1 MIIVNTHTLFN
12 QLKQHIQTKPFVL
25 LQIYSDVKAHPQENR
40 VSCYYVDFQDEQYIV
55 PIHHTEK
62 YSLDYKAE
70 VIQTDQTI
78 YVSDIKKYKH
88 NTLVISK
95 DVRDMNWSYYLQH
108 NKPYDFEQHLT
119 GAHHHY
125 NRLHYN
131 KDDVNDLV
139 PLVKHIEYLE
149 PIAKNLYQSYEEHDQ
164 TTLLTLQDI
173 ERHGLRTYEKMVY
186 SEYNPYTSTGR
197 PSNRFGGMNFAALN
211 KSDGSRKEFIS
222 RFNNGVLVEM
232 DFDAYHLRLI
242 GEIIGYQF
250 PKGSVHEHMGKLY
263 GLPYEEAKALS
274 FKYLYGGITDEV
286 SDNPFFS
293 KVNDYIKL
301 LWQDFQ
307 TNNFVESYIYSRR
320 IYRKNLQDMN
330 PNKLFNYMIQLMET
344 ENNIEILNRLQPKL
358 EQYNSKLV
366 LYNYDAFLFDFD
378 TKDGLDF
385 LNMVKQTIECGGKY
399 PVKIGK
405 GVNYH
410 DMQDITEKFKW
421 N

>member
-1 MIIVNTHTLFN
+1 MIIVNTQKLFN

-62 YSLDYKAE
+62 YQDE
-70 VIQTDQTI
+70 IQMIETNQTI
-78 YVSDIKKYKH
+78 FVQDLKQYHH
-88 NTLVISK
+88 NTLVFGK
-95 DVRDMNWSYYLQH
+95 DIRDMNWSYYLQH
-108 NKPYDFEQHLT
+108 NKPYDTEQHLT
-119 GAHHHY
+119 NAHHHY
-125 NRLHYN
+125 NRLHHDKKN
-131 KDDVNDLV
+131 INDLV
-139 PLVKHIEYLE
+139 PLVKHLQYFK
-149 PIAKNLYQSYEEHDQ
+149 PIAENLFESYTEQDQTLLMNLYQ
-164 TTLLTLQDI
+164 I
-173 ERHGLRTYEKMVY
+173 ERNGLKTYEKIVY

-211 KSDGSRKEFIS
+211 KSDGSRKQFIS

-242 GEIIGYQF
+242 GEIIGYEF
-250 PKGSVHEHMGKLY
+250 PPGSVHEHMGKLY
-263 GLPYEEAKALS
+263 GLPYDEAKALS

-307 TNNFVESYIYSRR
+307 TNNFVESYIYNRK

-344 ENNIEILNRLQPKL
+344 ENNIKILSKLQPKL
-358 EQYNSKLV
+358 QQYNSELI
-366 LYNYDAFLFDFD
+366 LYNYDAFLFDFNPE
-378 TKDGLDF
+378 DGLDF
-385 LNMVKQTIECGGKY
+385 LNVIKETIESDSKY
-399 PVKIGK
+399 PVKISK

-410 DMQDITEKFKW
+410 DMQDITEKF
-421 N
+421 ND

>member
-62 YSLDYKAE
+62 YQDE
-70 VIQTDQTI
+70 IQMIETNQTI
-78 YVSDIKKYKH
+78 FVQDLKQYYH
-88 NTLVISK
+88 NTLVFGK

-307 TNNFVESYIYSRR
+307 TNNFVESYIYNRK

-410 DMQDITEKFKW
+410 DMQDITEKFK
-421 N
+421 

>member
-1 MIIVNTHTLFN
+1 MIIVNTNTLFN

-410 DMQDITEKFKW
+410 DMQDITEKFK
-421 N
+421 

>member
-1 MIIVNTHTLFN
+1 MIIVNTQKLFN

-410 DMQDITEKFKW
+410 DMQDITEKFK
-421 N
+421 

>member
-1 MIIVNTHTLFN
+1 MIIVNTNTLFN
-12 QLKQHIQTKPFVL
+12 QLKQQIQSKPFVL
-25 LQIYSDVKAHPQENR
+25 LQMYSDVNAHPQENR

-62 YSLDYKAE
+62 YEDDIKMIE
-70 VIQTDQTI
+70 TEQTI
-78 YVSDIKKYKH
+78 FVQDLKQYYH
-88 NTLVISK
+88 NTLVFGK
-95 DVRDMNWSYYLQH
+95 DIRDMNWSYYLQQ
-108 NKPYDFEQHLT
+108 NKPYDTEQHLT
-119 GAHHHY
+119 NAHHHY
-125 NRLHYN
+125 YRIHYDKKN
-131 KDDVNDLV
+131 INDIV
-139 PLVKHIEYLE
+139 PLVKHTEYLK
-149 PIAKNLYQSYEEHDQ
+149 PIAENLFEHYEKQDQTLLENLYQ
-164 TTLLTLQDI
+164 I
-173 ERHGLRTYEKMVY
+173 ERSGLKTYEKIVY

-211 KSDGSRKEFIS
+211 KSDGSRKQFIS

-242 GEIIGYQF
+242 GEIVGYDF
-250 PKGSVHEHMGKLY
+250 PKTSVHEHMAELY
-263 GLPYEEAKALS
+263 GLPYDEAKALS

-301 LWQDFQ
+301 LWQDYE
-307 TNNFVESYIYSRR
+307 TNNFVQSYIYNRK

-344 ENNIEILNRLQPKL
+344 ENNIKILNELQPKL
-358 EQYNSKLV
+358 QQYNSKLV
-366 LYNYDAFLFDFD
+366 LYNYDSFLFDFD
-378 TKDGLDF
+378 TKDGLEF
-385 LNMVKQTIECGGKY
+385 LNIVKQTIESGGKY

-410 DMQDITEKFKW
+410 DMQDITEKF
-421 N
+421 NG

>member
-1 MIIVNTHTLFN
+1 MIIVNTQKLFN

-62 YSLDYKAE
+62 YQDE
-70 VIQTDQTI
+70 IQMIETNQTI
-78 YVSDIKKYKH
+78 FVQDLKQYHH
-88 NTLVISK
+88 NTLVFGK
-95 DVRDMNWSYYLQH
+95 DIRDMNWSYYLQH
-108 NKPYDFEQHLT
+108 NKPYDSEQHLT
-119 GAHHHY
+119 STHHHY
-125 NRLHYN
+125 NRLHHDKKN
-131 KDDVNDLV
+131 INDLI
-139 PLVKHIEYLE
+139 PLVKHLEYFE
-149 PIAKNLYQSYEEHDQ
+149 PISKQLYQQYEQHDQTLLENLYQ
-164 TTLLTLQDI
+164 I
-173 ERHGLRTYEKMVY
+173 ERNGIKTYEKIVY

-211 KSDGSRKEFIS
+211 KSDGSRKQFIS

-242 GEIIGYQF
+242 GEIIGYKF
-250 PKGSVHEHMGKLY
+250 PKGSVHEHMAKLY
-263 GLPYEEAKALS
+263 GLPYDEAKALS

-301 LWQDFQ
+301 LWDDYK
-307 TNNFVESYIYSRR
+307 TNNFVQSYIYNRK
-320 IYRKNLQDMN
+320 IYGKNLQDMN

-344 ENNIEILNRLQPKL
+344 ENNIKILNELQPKL
-358 EQYNSKLV
+358 QQYESKLI
-366 LYNYDAFLFDFD
+366 LYNYDAFLFDFNP
-378 TKDGLDF
+378 KEGLEF
-385 LNMVKQTIECGGKY
+385 LNIVKQTIESDGEY
-399 PVKIGK
+399 PVKISK

-410 DMQDITEKFKW
+410 DMQDITEKFK
-421 N
+421 

>member
-1 MIIVNTHTLFN
+1 MIIVNTQKLFN
-12 QLKQHIQTKPFVL
+12 QLKQHIQSKPFVL
-25 LQIYSDVKAHPQENR
+25 LQMYSDVKAHPQENR

-62 YSLDYKAE
+62 YQDE
-70 VIQTDQTI
+70 IQMIETNQTI
-78 YVSDIKKYKH
+78 FVQDLKQYYH
-88 NTLVISK
+88 NTLVFGK
-95 DVRDMNWSYYLQH
+95 DIRDMNWSYYLQH
-108 NKPYDFEQHLT
+108 NKPYESEQHLT
-119 GAHHHY
+119 SAHHHY
-125 NRLHYN
+125 NRLHHDKKN
-131 KDDVNDLV
+131 INDLV
-139 PLVKHIEYLE
+139 PLVKHLQYFK
-149 PIAKNLYQSYEEHDQ
+149 PIAEDLFESYTEQDQTLLDNLYQ
-164 TTLLTLQDI
+164 I
-173 ERHGLRTYEKMVY
+173 ERNGLKTYEKTIY

-211 KSDGSRKEFIS
+211 KSDGSRKQFIS

-242 GEIIGYQF
+242 GEIIGYKF

-301 LWQDFQ
+301 LWEDFK
-307 TNNFVESYIYSRR
+307 TNNFVESYIYNRK

-344 ENNIEILNRLQPKL
+344 ENNIKILNELQPKL
-358 EQYNSKLV
+358 QQYDSKLI
-366 LYNYDAFLFDFD
+366 LYNYDAFLFDFNP
-378 TKDGLDF
+378 TDGLDF
-385 LNMVKQTIECGGKY
+385 LNVVKQTIESGGKY
-399 PVKIGK
+399 PVKISR

-410 DMQDITEKFKW
+410 DMQDITEKFK
-421 N
+421 

>member
-1 MIIVNTHTLFN
+1 MIIVNTQKLFN
-12 QLKQHIQTKPFVL
+12 QLKKQIQSKPFVL
-25 LQIYSDVKAHPQENR
+25 LQMYSDVKAHPQENR

-62 YSLDYKAE
+62 YQDNIELIE
-70 VIQTDQTI
+70 TEQTI
-78 YVSDIKKYKH
+78 FVQDLKQYYH

-95 DVRDMNWSYYLQH
+95 DIRDMNWSYYLQH
-108 NKPYDFEQHLT
+108 NKSYESEQHMT
-119 GAHHHY
+119 SAHFHY
-125 NRLHYN
+125 NRIHHDKQN
-131 KDDVNDLV
+131 INDLI
-139 PLVKHIEYLE
+139 PLVKHTEYFKPVAENLFHHYKEQDQTILE
-149 PIAKNLYQSYEEHDQ
+149 NLYE
-164 TTLLTLQDI
+164 I
-173 ERHGLRTYEKMVY
+173 ERNGLKTYEKIVY

-211 KSDGSRKEFIS
+211 KSDGSRKQFIS

-242 GEIIGYQF
+242 GEIVGYDF
-250 PKGSVHEHMGKLY
+250 PKTSVHEHMAELY
-263 GLPYEEAKALS
+263 GLPYDEAKALS

-301 LWQDFQ
+301 LWQDYE

-320 IYRKNLQDMN
+320 IFRKNLQDMN

-344 ENNIEILNRLQPKL
+344 ENNVKILNELQPKL
-358 EQYNSKLV
+358 QQYESKLV
-366 LYNYDAFLFDFD
+366 LYNYDSFLFDFN
-378 TKDGLDF
+378 TKDGLEF
-385 LNMVKQTIECGGKY
+385 LNMVKETIESGGKY
-399 PVKIGK
+399 PVKVSK

-410 DMQDITEKFKW
+410 EMQDITEKFK
-421 N
+421 

>member
-1 MIIVNTHTLFN
+1 MIIVNTQKLFN
-12 QLKQHIQTKPFVL
+12 QLKQQIQSKPFVL
-25 LQIYSDVKAHPQENR
+25 LQMYSDVKAHPQENR

-62 YSLDYKAE
+62 YQDDIKLIE
-70 VIQTDQTI
+70 TEQTI
-78 YVSDIKKYKH
+78 FVQDLKQYYH

-95 DVRDMNWSYYLQH
+95 DIRDMNWSYYLQH
-108 NKPYDFEQHLT
+108 NKPYESEQHLT
-119 GAHHHY
+119 SSHFHY
-125 NRLHYN
+125 NRLHHDKQN
-131 KDDVNDLV
+131 INDLI
-139 PLVKHIEYLE
+139 PLVKHAEYLQPLAE
-149 PIAKNLYQSYEEHDQ
+149 NLFNHYDKQDQTLLENLYQ
-164 TTLLTLQDI
+164 I
-173 ERHGLRTYEKMVY
+173 ERNGLKTYEKIVY

-211 KSDGSRKEFIS
+211 KSDGSREQFIS

-242 GEIIGYQF
+242 GEIVGYKF
-250 PKGSVHEHMGKLY
+250 PKGSVHEHMAELY
-263 GLPYEEAKALS
+263 GLPYDEAKALS

-301 LWQDFQ
+301 LWQDYK

-344 ENNIEILNRLQPKL
+344 ENNVKILNELQPKL
-358 EQYNSKLV
+358 ENYESKLV
-366 LYNYDAFLFDFD
+366 LYNYDSFLFDFN

-385 LNMVKQTIECGGKY
+385 LNMVKETIESGGKY
-399 PVKIGK
+399 PVKISR

-410 DMQDITEKFKW
+410 EMQDITEKFK
-421 N
+421 

>member
-1 MIIVNTHTLFN
+1 MIIVNTQKLFN

-62 YSLDYKAE
+62 YSLDYNAE

-385 LNMVKQTIECGGKY
+385 LNMVKQTIESGGKY
-399 PVKIGK
+399 PVKTSR

-410 DMQDITEKFKW
+410 EMDDITEKFK
-421 N
+421 

>member
-62 YSLDYKAE
+62 YQDE
-70 VIQTDQTI
+70 IQMIETNQTI
-78 YVSDIKKYKH
+78 FVQDLKQYHH
-88 NTLVISK
+88 NTLVFGK
-95 DVRDMNWSYYLQH
+95 DIRDMNWSYYLQH
-108 NKPYDFEQHLT
+108 NKPYESEQHLT
-119 GAHHHY
+119 SAHHHY
-125 NRLHYN
+125 NRLHHDKKN
-131 KDDVNDLV
+131 INDLI
-139 PLVKHIEYLE
+139 PLVKHLEYFKPLAE
-149 PIAKNLYQSYEEHDQ
+149 NLFESYTEQDQTLLMNLYQ
-164 TTLLTLQDI
+164 I
-173 ERHGLRTYEKMVY
+173 ERNGLKTYEKIVY

-307 TNNFVESYIYSRR
+307 TNNFVESYIYNRK

-410 DMQDITEKFKW
+410 DMQDITEKF
-421 N
+421 NG

>member
-1 MIIVNTHTLFN
+1 MIIVNTDTLFN
-12 QLKQHIQTKPFVL
+12 QLKQHIQSKPFVL
-25 LQIYSDVKAHPQENR
+25 LQMYSDVKAHPQENR

-62 YSLDYKAE
+62 YQDE
-70 VIQTDQTI
+70 IQMIETEQTI
-78 YVSDIKKYKH
+78 FVQDLKQYHH
-88 NTLVISK
+88 NTLVFSNDI
-95 DVRDMNWSYYLQH
+95 RDMNWSYYLQH
-108 NKPYDFEQHLT
+108 NKPYNTEQHLT
-119 GAHHHY
+119 GAHLHY
-125 NRLHYN
+125 HRLHYN
-131 KDDVNDLV
+131 KKDVNDTI
-139 PLVKHIEYLE
+139 PLVKHLEYFK
-149 PIAKNLYQSYEEHDQ
+149 PIAENLFHHYEKQDQ
-164 TTLLTLQDI
+164 TTLSTLYEI
-173 ERHGLRTYEKMVY
+173 ERSGLKTYEKIVY

-211 KSDGSRKEFIS
+211 KTDGSRKQFIS

-242 GEIIGYQF
+242 GEIIGYKF
-250 PKGSVHEHMGKLY
+250 PKGSVHEHMAKLY

-301 LWQDFQ
+301 LWQDYK

-320 IYRKNLQDMN
+320 ILRKNLQDMN

-344 ENNIEILNRLQPKL
+344 ENNIKILNKLQPKL
-358 EQYNSKLV
+358 KEYNSKLV

-378 TKDGLDF
+378 TNDGVEF
-385 LNMVKQTIECGGKY
+385 LNMVKQTIESDGKY
-399 PVKIGK
+399 PVKISR

-410 DMQDITEKFKW
+410 EMDDITEKFK
-421 N
+421 

>member
-1 MIIVNTHTLFN
+1 
-12 QLKQHIQTKPFVL
+12 
-25 LQIYSDVKAHPQENR
+25 